1 MLYYTTIIYF
11 NEVEYLAEKKKISNS
26 VIKRMPRYY
35 RYLSGLLQMGIS
47 RVSSKD
53 LSNRMGITSSQVR
66 QDFFS
71 FGGNGLQGYGYDVAF
86 LHQEIRKILGL
97 DTMHPMIIIGTG
109 SLGHALAKHSNFEKS
124 GFKVVG
130 LFDVNPKL
138 IGEII
143 NGLEIMD
150 LGNLPEFVKNNH
162 VDIAV
167 LTIPENYAVE
177 VAKLVTGLGIKAIWN
192 FSPVELIV
200 PDDVI
205 VENIHMIDSLMVL
218 GYNLKES

>member
-1 MLYYTTIIYF
+1 M
-11 NEVEYLAEKKKISNS
+11 EKKKISSS

-35 RYLSGLLQMGIS
+35 RYLSGLMQMGIT

-53 LSNRMGITSSQVR
+53 LSKRMGITSSQVR

-71 FGGNGLQGYGYDVAF
+71 FGGNGLQGYGYDVEF
-86 LHQEIRKILGL
+86 LHSEIKKILGL
-97 DTMHPMIIIGTG
+97 DVLHPMIIIGAG
-109 SLGHALAKHSNFEKS
+109 SLGHALAKHASFEQS
-124 GFKVVG
+124 GFKVLA
-130 LFDVNPKL
+130 LFDVNSRL
-138 IGEII
+138 IGEKV
-143 NGLEIMD
+143 NGLEILHLD
-150 LGNLPEFVKNNH
+150 SLPEFIRDNG

-167 LTIPENYAVE
+167 LTLPENYAVE
-177 VAKLVTGLGIKAIWN
+177 AAKLVISLGIKALWN

-218 GYNLKES
+218 GYNLKENETESDRSSE